1 MKILIISDI
10 HGNITA
16 LDAINEKADLV
27 LCLGDVVN
35 YGPYPKECIER
46 VKNLTDK
53 IVRGN
58 HDNAVGKGMDCR
70 CSAKYKEISDA
81 GKVFTNNVLNT
92 SEKNF
97 LSNLPV
103 TLKVEIKG
111 EIFLLSHASPG
122 GDMYKYIRPETT
134 DKDLKLEIN
143 DIGADIVF
151 IGHTHLPMIRE
162 VDGIKI
168 VNPGSVGQP
177 RDGIPM
183 VSYAIWEDGKV
194 EIKRVAYNIDAAV
207 KGLQETSIP
216 SNHVKKLSKIL
227 MEGGM
232 Y

>member
-1 MKILIISDI
+1 MKIIIISDI
-10 HGNITA
+10 HGNIAA

-58 HDNAVGKGMDCR
+58 HDNAVGKGMDCG

-81 GKVFTNNVLNT
+81 GKVFTNNILNM
-92 SEKNF
+92 SEKIF
-97 LSNLPV
+97 LSNLPII
-103 TLKVEIKG
+103 LNVEING
-111 EIFLLSHASPG
+111 NIFLLSHASPG
-122 GDMYKYIRPETT
+122 GDMYKYIRPETS

-143 DIGADIVF
+143 DIEADVVF

-168 VNPGSVGQP
+168 VNPGSIGQP

-183 VSYAIWEDGKV
+183 VSYAVWEDGKV
-194 EIKRVAYNIDAAV
+194 EIKRVTYNIDATI

-216 SNHVKKLSKIL
+216 FNHVKKLSKIL
-227 MEGGM
+227 IKGGM